1 VNCVSPT
8 ALSSTPSTRQL
19 SSVHSSLDAR
29 AMSRSVRMKHS
40 ATDAHNSVSGDQ
52 TSPGPP
58 NSAGGAV
65 AISGRRGE
73 VTAMLPAGWPETLT
87 VYR

>member
-1 VNCVSPT
+1 
-8 ALSSTPSTRQL
+8 
-19 SSVHSSLDAR
+19 
-29 AMSRSVRMKHS
+29 MKHS

-73 VTAMLPAGWPETLT
+73 VTAMLPAGWPEALT